1 MYIYLSI
8 SSRKRGLSPP
18 PLDRLFHVDES
29 ATLSAFKDL
38 CPEGLP
44 ARHSRTG
51 TVETMAGFGSNFATG
66 MVPDAAPVK
75 KRGRPCK
82 KPHKDMSAANNGRL
96 RANPPKGDRKGPAC
110 FLCLKSKTD
119 MVGDVG
125 HYDADGCICRTV
137 MCYEC
142 AQLGAVRN
150 QVGDENQAL
159 CCATC
164 RRPVTA
170 MRRVGRDGRTLTVEA
185 IPLTALRLTATVR
198 LYAEEEKHQKWAHA
212 FLNRR

>member
-1 MYIYLSI
+1 M
-8 SSRKRGLSPP
+8 
-18 PLDRLFHVDES
+18 DES

-185 IPLTALRLTATVR
+185 IPLTALRLTVTVR

>member
-1 MYIYLSI
+1 M
-8 SSRKRGLSPP
+8 
-18 PLDRLFHVDES
+18 DES

-125 HYDADGCICRTV
+125 HYDADGCICSTV